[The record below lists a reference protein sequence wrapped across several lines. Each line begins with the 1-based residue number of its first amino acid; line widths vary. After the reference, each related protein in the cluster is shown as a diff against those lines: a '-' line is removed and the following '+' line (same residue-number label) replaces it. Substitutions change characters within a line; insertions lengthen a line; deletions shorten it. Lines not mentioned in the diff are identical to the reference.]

1 MCTTYFILEQK
12 NPPKKLKPMHLH
24 IAQWLIPV
32 PLDPSR
38 KKWLKTD
45 SYVVP
50 RKKLLQEAELIL
62 EKCMNYS
69 RWSCKQPAER
79 DYLQPMQKQSTEWL
93 QKGKGNENVQKLWQK
108 TWVRNGEM
116 PSIWQNLY
124 KVFQKKPLS
133 FCLPTNKT
141 GGKLQLEVDNK
152 VTPVVIPPRRV
163 PVAIKVKLKE
173 ELDHLESLEVTR
185 REDEP
190 AEWVSSMVVTQKPK
204 GKVRVC
210 LNPKHLNQAWKRRH

>member
-1 MCTTYFILEQK
+1 MADTCAFGS
-12 NPPKKLKPMHLH
+12 LKEEM
-24 IAQWLIPV
+24 IKDWLLCGV
-32 PLDPSR
+32 S
-38 KKWLKTD
+38 D
-45 SYVVP
+45 SGP
-50 RKKLLQEAELIL
+50 RKKLLQEAEFIL

-69 RWSCKQPAER
+69 RWSCKQTAER
-79 DYLQPMQKQSTEWL
+79 DWPPANAEAVSWMTI

-124 KVFQKKPLS
+124 KVFQTKPLS

-152 VTPVVIPPRRV
+152 LTPVVIPPQRV
-163 PVAIKVKLKE
+163 PVAIKVRLKE

-190 AEWVSSMVVTQKPK
+190 AEWVSSMVVTQKPN

-210 LNPKHLNQAWKRRH
+210 LDPKHLNQAWKRRH

>member
-1 MCTTYFILEQK
+1 MADTCAFGSLEEEMIKDQ
-12 NPPKKLKPMHLH
+12 LLCG
-24 IAQWLIPV
+24 IS
-32 PLDPSR
+32 DSGPS
-38 KKWLKTD
+38 
-45 SYVVP
+45 
-50 RKKLLQEAELIL
+50 KKLLQEADL
-62 EKCMNYS
+62 NYWRNAWTIADEAANS
-69 RWSCKQPAER
+69 QLKEI
-79 DYLQPMQKQSTEWL
+79 DLQPMQKQSTEWL
-93 QKGKGNENVQKLWQK
+93 EKGKGSEGVQKLWQK

-124 KVFQKKPLS
+124 KVFQTKPLS

-163 PVAIKVKLKE
+163 PVAIKVRLKE

-190 AEWVSSMVVTQKPK
+190 TEWVSSMVVTQKPN
-204 GKVRVC
+204 GKV
-210 LNPKHLNQAWKRRH
+210 

>member
-1 MCTTYFILEQK
+1 MNTTNFILEQK
-12 NPPKKLKPMHLH
+12 NPPKKLKSMHLH
-24 IAQWLIPV
+24 FTQWLIPV

-45 SYVVP
+45 SYVVFQTADHA
-50 RKKLLQEAELIL
+50 RSCCKKQTLYWRNAWTIADEAANSQLKEI
-62 EKCMNYS
+62 
-69 RWSCKQPAER
+69 
-79 DYLQPMQKQSTEWL
+79 DLQPMQKQSTEWL
-93 QKGKGNENVQKLWQK
+93 EKGKGSEGVQKLWQK

-124 KVFQKKPLS
+124 KVFQTKPFS

-141 GGKLQLEVDNK
+141 GGMLQLEVDNK
-152 VTPVVIPPRRV
+152 VTPVVVPPRRI
-163 PVAIKVKLKE
+163 PVAIKVRLKE

-190 AEWVSSMVVTQKPK
+190 TEWVSSMVVTQKPNA
-204 GKVRVC
+204 KV
-210 LNPKHLNQAWKRRH
+210 